1 MSSETE
7 NDSSSTKY
15 PKWDGTKESWPR
27 FRTEMEGAIS
37 GQSRFGSYATVLR
50 NKNYVVL
57 KPGEDSVAA
66 TDELQKLEEK
76 LRRNDTELFR
86 VLCSCI
92 KQDGEGRFV
101 YQLILKTKKD
111 GYTEGSFK
119 AAWETS
125 NQGV

>member
-7 NDSSSTKY
+7 YDSSSTKY

-27 FRTEMEGAIS
+27 FRTEMEGTIS
-37 GQSRFGSYATVLR
+37 GQARFASYATVLK
-50 NKNYVVL
+50 NKSYVVL
-57 KPGEDSVAA
+57 KPGESSVAA

-86 VLCSCI
+86 ILCSCI
-92 KQDGEGRFV
+92 KQEGEGRFV

-111 GYTEGSFK
+111 G
-119 AAWETS
+119 
-125 NQGV
+125 